1 MKTLEKL
8 KLNFFRWALF
18 HMKTRFSLRYFV
30 SYCSSVLI
38 LSSSRSLFGDLN
50 SAGAPLSFPVFI
62 LRCTVFNCKLYLV
75 LKLFHSLVCILPRTH
90 WIFAAF
96 ISCLLDLSN
105 LFNCCLKYIFLSS
118 NLSRIPCSP
127 KFHDQIPWLQ
137 FFVCLSIS
145 QNGYIDR
152 YFFNSLPLKFPKTIQ
167 LIASSVVFFLHL

>member
-30 SYCSSVLI
+30 SYCSSVL
-38 LSSSRSLFGDLN
+38 
-50 SAGAPLSFPVFI
+50 SFPVFI

-90 WIFAAF
+90 WTFAAF

-127 KFHDQIPWLQ
+127 KFNDQIPWLQ

-167 LIASSVVFFLHL
+167 LIATSVVFFLHL